1 MQVKKEELFTM
12 AATLGIVKAAIKNV
26 IPNYKPEVCDAI
38 VFNSVSKA
46 ITNKAAENKEPNK

>member
-12 AATLGIVKAAIKNV
+12 AATLGIVKAAINNV
-26 IPNYKPEVCDAI
+26 IPNYKPEICDNI

-46 ITNKAAENKEPNK
+46 VKKKAAENKGA